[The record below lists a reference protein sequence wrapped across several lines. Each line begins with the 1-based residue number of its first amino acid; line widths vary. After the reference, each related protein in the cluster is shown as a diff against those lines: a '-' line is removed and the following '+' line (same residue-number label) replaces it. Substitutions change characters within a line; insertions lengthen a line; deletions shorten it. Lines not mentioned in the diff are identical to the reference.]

1 MRNIQQER
9 FTDCLDTILTISKAA
24 RDKLGE
30 DSFYCAKSNHSA
42 VVSVYDGCGG
52 LGARKYESFQGH
64 TGAYMAARIVSGA
77 VHDWYH
83 RNHSKKWPGAE
94 RLAECIDAYIRAA
107 YDVCAPYALE
117 RMNIK
122 GSMIRKLPTTM
133 AFAYAEYAED
143 GVLVHILWAGDSR
156 VYLLNEEGLAQLTKD
171 DIDVEDALENLMC
184 DGAMTNVLSSDGDFI
199 LHCKSIQLTGPT
211 IIFAA
216 TDGCFGYIPSPM
228 EYEYVILKSLLNSRS
243 PKDFQSSLRTRLAQ
257 YAGDDLALGL
267 MSFYFENFENCK
279 TVFAERLRLLEKKYI
294 CILRQDNSSENVR
307 NLWKEYKTQYERY
320 LE

>member
-1 MRNIQQER
+1 MKSIQQDR
-9 FTDCLDTILTISKAA
+9 FSDCLDTVLVISKAA

-83 RNHSKKWPGAE
+83 CNHSKKWPDAE
-94 RLAECIDAYIRAA
+94 ILMECIDAYIRTA

-143 GVLVHILWAGDSR
+143 GILVHILWAGDSR
-156 VYLLNEEGLAQLTKD
+156 IYLLNEEGLAQLTKD
-171 DIDVEDALENLMC
+171 DIEVADALENLMC
-184 DGAMTNVLSSDGDFI
+184 DGAMTNVLSSDGNFKI
-199 LHCKSIQLTGPT
+199 HSKSMKVTGPT
-211 IIFAA
+211 MIFAA

-243 PKDFQSSLRTRLAQ
+243 PKDFQRALRIHLAQ

-267 MSFYFENFENCK
+267 MSFYYGDFEKCK
-279 TVFAERLRLLEKKYI
+279 TLFTERLRFLERKYI
-294 CILRQDNSSENVR
+294 CFLHQDNSNEIVR
-307 NLWKEYKTQYERY
+307 RLWKEYKSQYERY